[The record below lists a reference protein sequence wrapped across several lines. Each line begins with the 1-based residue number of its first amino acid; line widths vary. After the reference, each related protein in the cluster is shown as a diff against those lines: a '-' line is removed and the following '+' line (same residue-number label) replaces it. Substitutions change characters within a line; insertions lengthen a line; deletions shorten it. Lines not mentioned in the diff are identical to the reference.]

1 MKLSEI
7 LKAAGAPQDQIDAAI
22 ENERA
27 LASANKESGDRRKEI
42 TALEDKMK
50 AFDGID
56 LEALKKSQ
64 KDLDGITEANQL
76 KAGEFEKVKEKLITD
91 HTAALE
97 KVTTGR
103 DEWKKKY
110 RIIAVDNVLLAAAT
124 HHKAINPEEV
134 TALTRGNVFVDD
146 ETGAISVREGDKE
159 LTDDDGKPL
168 GVEGYVGKFLSTRQH
183 HVQGSGGGAGS
194 GGGSGAGGEREK
206 DQSSK
211 AKIARG
217 LAERDKK

>member
-7 LKAAGAPQDQIDAAI
+7 LKAANAPQEQIDAALAV
-22 ENERA
+22 ERD
-27 LASANKESGDRRKEI
+27 LASVNVQSADRRKEI
-42 TALEDKMK
+42 ASLNEKFK

-64 KDLDGITEANQL
+64 KDLEKIGQDKDLA
-76 KAGEFEKVKEKLITD
+76 AGEFEKVRAKDLEN
-91 HTAALE
+91 HNAALE
-97 KVTTGR
+97 KVTSGR

-134 TALTRGNVFVDD
+134 TALTRGNVFMDD
-146 ETGAISVREGDKE
+146 ETGSISIKEGDKE

-194 GGGSGAGGEREK
+194 GGGSGAGGG
-206 DQSSK
+206 DLPQDSK
-211 AKIARG
+211 SKIARG
-217 LAERDKK
+217 LAAKEK